1 MNIRKV
7 VFSGLFLIVALI
19 LIAQPVAAGEFF
31 SGTGYEGVLDYVGIG
46 EVQSYSMD
54 VMSGDDFTI
63 LALIYSQA
71 NDYDLYVYDSSGTL
85 ITSATAPYSTE
96 NGLNYIWAVSTR
108 IPGRYVVKIH
118 STSGSGYFAFIHFN
132 KNMQTQTGTSVTT
145 TPTPT
150 TIAPTTVTPTPI
162 VTTGKISGDSSSSLN
177 KLTII
182 NQNDNEG
189 TYYEVVS
196 SAHSYTGYINPG
208 DEVVITGIYSGKYE
222 IYVKYGTGWNAATK
236 SFATTLDEGS
246 VADPGMTDPKIIT
259 FPSGSSYNVA
269 QLTIHSS
276 GGNVHLV

>member
-1 MNIRKV
+1 
-7 VFSGLFLIVALI
+7 
-19 LIAQPVAAGEFF
+19 
-31 SGTGYEGVLDYVGIG
+31 
-46 EVQSYSMD
+46 VQSYSMD

-71 NDYDLYVYDSSGTL
+71 NDFDLYVYDPSGTL
-85 ITSATAPYSTE
+85 ITAATAPYSTE
-96 NGLNYIWAVSTR
+96 NGFNYIWAISTR

-145 TPTPT
+145 TTVTTAPTST
-150 TIAPTTVTPTPI
+150 TIAPIIVTPTPI
-162 VTTGKISGDSSSSLN
+162 ATTGKISGDSSSSLN

-182 NQNDNEG
+182 NQNDDEG
-189 TYYEVVS
+189 TYYSVSS
-196 SAHSYTGYINPG
+196 SAHTYTGYINPG
-208 DEVVITGIYSGKYE
+208 DEVVITGIYSGNYQ
-222 IYVKYGTGWNAATK
+222 IYVKYGIGWNSATK
-236 SFATTLDEGS
+236 SFATTLDEGR

-259 FPSGSSYNVA
+259 FPSGSSYIEA